1 MRHHTAPLD
10 HVGEWKVTISGR
22 SIEDVFVATARVIA
36 NAAGRTTDDAP
47 AQWES
52 IEVTARDLPTLLV
65 DWANELLGRSEV
77 PGLAYSELHTV
88 RVSHLDDR
96 SVRVSAQMR
105 GKPVERWTSP
115 LKAATYHALSLENTG
130 SEWRAELLF
139 DV

>member
-1 MRHHTAPLD
+1 
-10 HVGEWKVTISGR
+10 VEVTISGR

-36 NAAGRTTDDAP
+36 NAAGHTTDDAP
-47 AQWES
+47 AEWES

-77 PGLAYSELHTV
+77 TGLAYSELHTM
-88 RVSHLDDR
+88 RVSHLNDR
-96 SVRVSAQMR
+96 SVRASAQMR

-115 LKAATYHALSLENTG
+115 LKAATYHALSLEDTG